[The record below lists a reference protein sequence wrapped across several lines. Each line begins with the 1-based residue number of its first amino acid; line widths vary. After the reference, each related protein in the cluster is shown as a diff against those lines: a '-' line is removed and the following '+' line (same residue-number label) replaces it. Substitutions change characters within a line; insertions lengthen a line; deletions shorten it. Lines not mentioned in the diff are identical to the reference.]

1 MITGFAGYDSPTSSN
16 WISMEV
22 RRYPMRTNYEVI
34 VIGGGQAGLATGY
47 YLSQQGIDFVILD
60 AGGRIGDQWRSR
72 WDSLRLFTPAK
83 FDGLPGM
90 LFPGPAFTF
99 PTKDEF
105 GDYLENYAAH
115 FNLPV
120 KSGITVKRLSQEN
133 GRFIV
138 QADDL
143 RLDARQVVVAMANYQ
158 KPKMPGFANQLD
170 PGILQ
175 LHSSQ
180 YRNPGQLQEGGVLIV
195 GAGNSGAEIA
205 VEVGRSHPTWLSGR
219 STGNIPFRIQGAASR
234 LFLARLMLRFL
245 FHKVL
250 TLDTPIGR
258 KIRPQVLA
266 RGGPLIR
273 VMERDLL
280 AAGIERV
287 PRTTGVRDGLPL
299 LSDGGVLQVA
309 NLIWC
314 TGYEPGFDWI
324 DLPVLSK
331 EEPGHERGVV
341 PQVPGLYFTGLH
353 FLYALSS
360 AMIHGAGRD
369 ARYIAGQIVV
379 RAKRDQPVTTS
390 EHNRPDAVLLGK

>member
-1 MITGFAGYDSPTSSN
+1 
-16 WISMEV
+16 
-22 RRYPMRTNYEVI
+22 MRTTYEAI

-47 YLSQQGIDFVILD
+47 YLSQQVIDFVILD
-60 AGGRIGDQWRSR
+60 ASRRTGDPWRNR

-90 LFPGPAFTF
+90 PFPGPAFAF

-105 GDYLENYAAH
+105 ADYLENYAAH
-115 FNLPV
+115 FKLPV
-120 KSGITVKRLSQEN
+120 VTGVKVSCLSKEN

-138 QADDL
+138 QAGDL
-143 RLDARQVVVAMANYQ
+143 RLEAGQVVVAMANYQ
-158 KPKMPGFANQLD
+158 KPKLPEFATQLD
-170 PGILQ
+170 PRILQ

-180 YRNPGQLQEGGVLIV
+180 YHNPGQLQEGGMLIV

-205 VEVGRSHPTWLSGR
+205 VEVGRSHPTWMSGR
-219 STGNIPFRIQGAASR
+219 STGSIPFRIQGTASH
-234 LFLARLMLRFL
+234 LFLAGLMLRFL

-250 TLDTPIGR
+250 TVGTPIGR

-273 VMERDLL
+273 VKEKDLL

-287 PRTTGVRDGLPL
+287 PRTTGVRDGWPL
-299 LSDGGVLQVA
+299 LADGRVLEVA
-309 NLIWC
+309 NVIWC

-324 DLPVLSK
+324 DLPVLGEK
-331 EEPGHERGVV
+331 EPRHARGVV
-341 PQVPGLYFTGLH
+341 SQAPGLYFTGLN

-360 AMIHGAGRD
+360 AMIHGTGRD
-369 ARYIAGQIVV
+369 ARFIAGQIAA
-379 RAKRDQPVTTS
+379 RARGNQPETTS
-390 EHNRPDAVLLGK
+390 ERNRPDVVLGK

>member
-1 MITGFAGYDSPTSSN
+1 
-16 WISMEV
+16 
-22 RRYPMRTNYEVI
+22 MRTTYEVI

-60 AGGRIGDQWRSR
+60 ANQRIGDQWRNR
-72 WDSLRLFTPAK
+72 WDSLRLFTPAE

-90 LFPGPAFTF
+90 PFPGPAFAF

-105 GDYLENYAAH
+105 ADYLENYAAR
-115 FNLPV
+115 FSLPV
-120 KSGITVKRLSQEN
+120 KTGIKVNRLAMEN
-133 GRFIV
+133 GWFIV
-138 QADDL
+138 QAGEL
-143 RLDARQVVVAMANYQ
+143 RLEARQVVVAMANYQ
-158 KPKMPGFANQLD
+158 KPKLPGFANQLD
-170 PGILQ
+170 PGILR
-175 LHSSQ
+175 LHSNQ
-180 YRNPGQLQEGGVLIV
+180 YHNPGQLRDGGVLIV

-234 LFLARLMLRFL
+234 LFLARLLLRFL

-273 VMERDLL
+273 VKERDLL

-287 PRTTGVRDGLPL
+287 TRTAGVRDGLPL
-299 LSDGGVLQVA
+299 LSDGRVLQVA

-324 DLPVLSK
+324 DLPVLGK
-331 EEPGHERGVV
+331 GEPRHKRGVV

-369 ARYIAGQIVV
+369 AHYIAGQIVV
-379 RAKRDQPVTTS
+379 RAKRDQPETTS
-390 EHNRPDAVLLGK
+390 ERNRPNAVLLGK

>member
-1 MITGFAGYDSPTSSN
+1 MEFRRFSMRKTYDA
-16 WISMEV
+16 
-22 RRYPMRTNYEVI
+22 I

-47 YLSQQGIDFVILD
+47 YLSQQGIDFMILD
-60 AGGRIGDQWRSR
+60 AGQRIGDQWRNR
-72 WDSLRLFTPAK
+72 WDSLRLFTPAE

-90 LFPGPAFTF
+90 PFPAPAFSF

-105 GDYLENYAAH
+105 ADYLENYAAH

-120 KSGITVKRLSQEN
+120 KTGITVKRLSQEG
-133 GRFIV
+133 GRFTV
-138 QADDL
+138 QAADL
-143 RLDARQVVVAMANYQ
+143 RLEARQVVVAMANYQ
-158 KPKMPGFANQLD
+158 KPRLPDFADQLD

-175 LHSSQ
+175 MHSSQ
-180 YRNPGQLQEGGVLIV
+180 YHNPGQLRDGAVLIV

-205 VEVGRSHPTWLSGR
+205 VEVGLAHPTWLSGR
-219 STGNIPFRIQGAASR
+219 STGNIPFRVQGAASR
-234 LFLARLMLRFL
+234 LFLARLTLRFV

-250 TLDTPIGR
+250 TVNTPIGR
-258 KIRPQVLA
+258 KIRPNVLR

-273 VMERDLL
+273 VKEKDLL

-287 PRTTGVRDGLPL
+287 PRTAGARDGLPL
-299 LSDGGVLQVA
+299 LSDGRLLDVTNV
-309 NLIWC
+309 IWC

-324 DLPVLSK
+324 DLPGLDG
-331 EEPGHERGVV
+331 EEPRHERGVV

-369 ARYIAGQIVV
+369 AHYIARQIAV
-379 RAKRDQPVTTS
+379 RARGHRPEMAGERD
-390 EHNRPDAVLLGK
+390 RPKMVLGK